1 MVDDMLRDRDN
12 FIVEVR
18 DRLLQLQQYAKRY
31 YDANHRDLEFD
42 IGDWVWLS
50 LLHCQALTLVQ
61 RPKSKLNP

>member
-1 MVDDMLRDRDN
+1 
-12 FIVEVR
+12 
-18 DRLLQLQQYAKRY
+18 LQQYAKRY
-31 YDANHRDLEFD
+31 YDANHRDLKFN

>member
-18 DRLLQLQQYAKRY
+18 DRLLQLQHYAKRY

-42 IGDWVWLS
+42 ISD
-50 LLHCQALTLVQ
+50 
-61 RPKSKLNP
+61 